1 MLIMKYPSVTLN
13 ELNFIVAICRNT
25 LKRFINQSD
34 TEKQSEIL
42 RSYFYHTQKNTK
54 TSDIFRWVFKLNL
67 SKKNK

>member
-42 RSYFYHTQKNTK
+42 RSYFYQRLTPNTE
-54 TSDIFRWVFKLNL
+54 KL
-67 SKKNK
+67 KIYR